1 MRYFLI
7 FVFFSLSISAGAW
20 DGEVP
25 DTLLEADWLTDV
37 ERNVV
42 IEVNMAR
49 TDPARYAREV
59 LEPMRQYFQGRIYAV
74 PGETRI
80 MTNEGRRALD
90 ECIRVLSSMDP
101 VPPLRASRGLTLAA
115 RDHVE
120 DTGPRGLTGHG
131 GADGSTMR
139 QRIERHAD
147 WDIYIGENI
156 AYGPDEARAIVAQ
169 LLIDDGVPSRG
180 HRDNIMNERFAFI
193 GVAVGPHSRFGAMC
207 VQDFAGSV
215 TER

>member
-1 MRYFLI
+1 MRYFLVI
-7 FVFFSLSISAGAW
+7 VFCSLTLSAGAW

-25 DTLLEADWLTDV
+25 ETLLEADWLTDV

-49 TDPARYAREV
+49 TDPSRYAGEI
-59 LEPMRQYFQGRIYAV
+59 LEAMRPYFQGRIYAV

-80 MTNEGRRALD
+80 MTNEGLRALD
-90 ECIRVLSSMDP
+90 ECIRDLSSMDP
-101 VPPLRASRGLTLAA
+101 VPPLRVSRGLTRAA

-120 DTGPRGLTGHG
+120 DTGPRGITGHG

-139 QRIERHAD
+139 RRIERHVG
-147 WDIYIGENI
+147 WDIEIGENI
-156 AYGPDEARAIVAQ
+156 SYGPEEARAIVAQ
-169 LLIDDGVPSRG
+169 LLIDDGVTSRG
-180 HRDNIMNERFAFI
+180 HRDNILNERFAFI

-215 TER
+215 TEH